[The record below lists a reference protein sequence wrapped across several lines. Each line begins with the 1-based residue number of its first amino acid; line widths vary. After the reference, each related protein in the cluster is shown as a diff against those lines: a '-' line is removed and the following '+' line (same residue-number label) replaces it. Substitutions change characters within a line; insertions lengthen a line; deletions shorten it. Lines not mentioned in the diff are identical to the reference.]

1 MLKKTISLLLTLLLM
16 ASVLTVSA
24 ATFSDVTASYS
35 WAQEA
40 INSLAQKEV
49 ITGYPDGTFKPGNNI
64 TKEEAISLFA
74 RVLGTSEELN
84 SSVVSLSNVLFED
97 VLGKYDTYASES
109 AAYLMYKKVLTESD
123 LTTYLSA
130 ANKGE
135 TLKRYEA
142 ATLIAKCL
150 GGDVWLKTN
159 PEVTL
164 SFSDASDVPAAAKG
178 YVYFASEAGIMQGM
192 ENNQFVPMGEVTRAQ
207 VAVMI
212 YRIFT
217 QMNYTYTSG
226 VISQIDTAVNTVTIR
241 DESGASEIYSINKS
255 VAVMLDGEQSQLTL
269 LSVGQEVILTF
280 SNGALYSL
288 DVVEMAVE
296 DTFEAVYKGKTT
308 DTSGTKIKFTPMNS
322 TQMLTYPLA
331 DNFVISYN
339 GGNGTLNDLAS
350 GDYVKVSISSGK
362 VTVVEAETKTTT
374 ITGGRV
380 ESITFEPDVVITI
393 RKTDNELVSCG
404 VKTGATIRK
413 NSAVTTF
420 SELVVGDKVDVTL
433 EYGEISSI
441 VAIGIEKKVTGQIE
455 EMTISK
461 TNSSLILNN
470 GTTSTEYS
478 ISRNVDITLDGSAAT
493 LYDLRLGYEVELVV
507 SSSTITE
514 VKVTSVAAPLQITG
528 QITLINTTY
537 NMLVVKYADSNGNM
551 AEKNIFLNSAK
562 ILDSNDGKIK
572 TIKNLSVG
580 QNVTVA
586 GSENVGIF
594 EATSLMILSNV
605 Q

>member
-74 RVLGTSEELN
+74 RVLGASEELN